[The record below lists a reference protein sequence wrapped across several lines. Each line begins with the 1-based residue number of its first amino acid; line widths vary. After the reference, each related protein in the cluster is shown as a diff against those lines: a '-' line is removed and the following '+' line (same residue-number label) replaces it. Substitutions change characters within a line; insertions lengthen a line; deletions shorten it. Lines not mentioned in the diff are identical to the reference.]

1 MKIGFSTNAYTR
13 KSLTYAIQSISDI
26 GYEGI
31 EIVLDIPHA
40 FLPLSEAT
48 FQNIQKSLEKCEIKV
63 TNLNANTVAGWYDTQ
78 TKVEKFEPSL
88 SNENEKLRKWRIS
101 YSKKAI
107 ELASKLNAPSI
118 SITSG
123 VCNNFHKNS
132 LKNFQNSVEELAN
145 YSEKRN
151 IKLAIEYEPG
161 LLIGKADDVFP
172 LTKEFSNV
180 GLNFDVCHAAV
191 LGEQISVVIEKF
203 GKKIFHTHISDCK
216 NRKHFHLIPGKG
228 TIDFEAMYAAL
239 LKTGYGGF
247 LTAELYTYSSE
258 PEKAAKETL
267 IRLKSLVN

>member
-13 KSLTYAIQSISDI
+13 RPLIYAIKSISDI
-26 GYEGI
+26 GYDGI

-40 FLPLSEAT
+40 FLPLSEST
-48 FQNIQKSLEKCEIKV
+48 FQNIHNCLEKCKIKV
-63 TNLNANTVAGWYDTQ
+63 TNLNANTVAGWYG
-78 TKVEKFEPSL
+78 TKTDVEKFEPSL
-88 SNENEKLRKWRIS
+88 SNENDKSRRWRIS

-107 ELASKLNAPSI
+107 DLASKLNASSI

-123 VCNNFHKNS
+123 VSNNFHKNT
-132 LKNFQNSVEELAN
+132 LKNFQQSIAELAK
-145 YSEKRN
+145 YAEKKD

-161 LLIGKADDVFP
+161 LLIGKANDVFS

-191 LGEQISVVIEKF
+191 LGERISMVIEKF

-228 TIDFEAMYAAL
+228 TVDFEAMYHSL
-239 LKTGYGGF
+239 LKIGYKGF
-247 LTAELYTYSSE
+247 LTAELYTYSLE

-267 IRLKSLVN
+267 IHLKNLVN